1 MSEPQQHD
9 ETQQHDDQDGQDGQ
23 VSELA
28 MEGTDPK
35 EVSPE
40 EPAVGEP
47 ADATGDPEPR
57 YN

>member
-1 MSEPQQHD
+1 MDAREQAQDEPS
-9 ETQQHDDQDGQDGQ
+9 DGQ

-35 EVSPE
+35 EASPE

-47 ADATGDPEPR
+47 AKPDADPAQGGTL
-57 YN
+57 